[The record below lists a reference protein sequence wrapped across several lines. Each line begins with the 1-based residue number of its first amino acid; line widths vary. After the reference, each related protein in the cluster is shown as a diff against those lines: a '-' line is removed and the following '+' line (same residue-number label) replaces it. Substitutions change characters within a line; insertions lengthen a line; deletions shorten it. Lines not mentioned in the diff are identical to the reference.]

1 MTAQAPII
9 GIVRHR
15 LTTDGDGVTTLVA
28 FHTCTLH
35 CNYCLNPQSL
45 VMPESYP
52 LYTPQKLYDE
62 TAIDNIYF
70 LATGGGITFGGGEPC
85 LRSDFI
91 VQFHEICGPQ
101 WNLSIET
108 ALNVPQQHIEHLLPV
123 IHHWII
129 DIKDMNPD
137 IYHNY
142 TGKNNDR
149 VVENLKFLANNRLQE
164 HCIVR
169 VPLIPEYNT
178 ADDCNRNI
186 AQLKAL
192 GFTHFD
198 QFTYKTSID
207 KATSS

>member
-28 FHTCTLH
+28 FHTCTLQ

-45 VMPESYP
+45 VKPENYP
-52 LYTPQKLYDE
+52 VYTPQKRYDE
-62 TAIDNIYF
+62 VAIDNIYF

-108 ALNVPQQHIEHLLPV
+108 ALNVPQRHIEHLMPV
-123 IHHWII
+123 IHRWII

-169 VPLIPEYNT
+169 VPLIPGYNT
-178 ADDCNRNI
+178 ADDCNRSI

>member
-28 FHTCTLH
+28 FHTCTLQ

-45 VMPESYP
+45 VKPEIYP
-52 LYTPQKLYDE
+52 VYTPQRLYDE
-62 TAIDNIYF
+62 VAIDNIYF

-108 ALNVPQQHIEHLLPV
+108 ALNVPQRHIEHLMPV
-123 IHHWII
+123 IHRWII

-169 VPLIPEYNT
+169 VPLIPGYNT
-178 ADDCNRNI
+178 ADDCNRSI

>member
-28 FHTCTLH
+28 FHTCTLQ

-52 LYTPQKLYDE
+52 VYTPQKLYDE
-62 TAIDNIYF
+62 VVIDNIYF

-108 ALNVPQQHIEHLLPV
+108 ALNVPQRHIEQLLPV

-169 VPLIPEYNT
+169 VPLIPGYNT
-178 ADDCNRNI
+178 ADDCNRSI

-192 GFTHFD
+192 GFTHFN

>member
-28 FHTCTLH
+28 FHTCTLQ

-45 VMPESYP
+45 VKPEIYP
-52 LYTPQKLYDE
+52 VYTPQKLYDE
-62 TAIDNIYF
+62 VAIDNIYF

-108 ALNVPQQHIEHLLPV
+108 ALNVPQRHIEHLMPV
-123 IHHWII
+123 IHRWII

-169 VPLIPEYNT
+169 VPLIPGYNT
-178 ADDCNRNI
+178 ADDCNRSI